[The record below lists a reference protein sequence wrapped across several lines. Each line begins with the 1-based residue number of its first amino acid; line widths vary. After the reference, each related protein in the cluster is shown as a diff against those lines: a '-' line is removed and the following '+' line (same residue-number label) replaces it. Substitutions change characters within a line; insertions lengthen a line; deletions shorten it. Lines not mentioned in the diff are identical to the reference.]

1 MDCLDLLIADHNRFR
16 GTFARF
22 RTAHEGD
29 NVAEMSSLAN
39 LMSQDLK
46 IHTTIE
52 EEIFYPAAHDLSE
65 EIGETIDEGLQE
77 HHVADVLDAEIKG
90 LTPGD
95 DEWVA
100 KVMVLIE
107 SVEHH
112 AEEEEKELF
121 PSVRARH
128 RRRLPGA
135 AGPEDGR
142 PPGPDGLPHRRR
154 AGEAERRRAQG
165 AGHRAGD
172 RRPLDDEQAGAGRR
186 RRHPVAA
193 GTAELVTVGGA
204 RTPAIVTS
212 SAVGRAR
219 VATRAWRERSGPG
232 PSASGW
238 SACR

>member
-22 RTAHEGD
+22 RTAHESD
-29 NVAEMSSLAN
+29 NVAEMASLVA

-52 EEIFYPAAHDLSE
+52 EEIFYPETHDLSE

-107 SVEHH
+107 GVEHH

-121 PSVRARH
+121 PSVR
-128 RRRLPGA
+128 GA
-135 AGPEDGR
+135 TEASTREDMGQR
-142 PPGPDGLPHRRR
+142 MD
-154 AGEAERRRAQG
+154 ARRAQMG
-165 AGHRAGD
+165 FPTVEEREK
-172 RRPLDDEQAGAGRR
+172 LSIDELKALATEQEIEGRSKMTKEEL
-186 RRHPVAA
+186 AA
-193 GTAELVTVGGA
+193 
-204 RTPAIVTS
+204 
-212 SAVGRAR
+212 AVD
-219 VATRAWRERSGPG
+219 TR
-232 PSASGW
+232 
-238 SACR
+238 

>member
-1 MDCLDLLIADHNRFR
+1 MDCLDLLTADHNRFR

-22 RTAHEGD
+22 RTAHEED
-29 NVAEMSSLAN
+29 NVAEMSSLVN

-121 PSVRARH
+121 PAVR
-128 RRRLPGA
+128 GA
-135 AGPEDGR
+135 TQADFREQLGQKMDG
-142 PPGPDGLPHRRR
+142 
-154 AGEAERRRAQG
+154 RRAQMG
-165 AGHRAGD
+165 F
-172 RRPLDDEQAGAGRR
+172 PTVDEREKLNVEELKALATEQEIAGRSSMSKQEL
-186 RRHPVAA
+186 AA
-193 GTAELVTVGGA
+193 
-204 RTPAIVTS
+204 
-212 SAVGRAR
+212 AVD
-219 VATRAWRERSGPG
+219 TR
-232 PSASGW
+232 
-238 SACR
+238 

>member
-22 RTAHEGD
+22 RTAHEED
-29 NVAEMSSLAN
+29 NVAEMSSLVN

-52 EEIFYPAAHDLSE
+52 EEIFYPAAHELSE

-95 DEWVA
+95 DAWVA

-107 SVEHH
+107 GVEHH

-121 PSVRARH
+121 PSVRGATDASFREQLGQKMDAR
-128 RRRLPGA
+128 RSQMGFPTV
-135 AGPEDGR
+135 D
-142 PPGPDGLPHRRR
+142 
-154 AGEAERRRAQG
+154 EREKLSVEELKAL
-165 AGHRAGD
+165 AT
-172 RRPLDDEQAGAGRR
+172 EQEIAGRSSMSKQEL
-186 RRHPVAA
+186 AA
-193 GTAELVTVGGA
+193 
-204 RTPAIVTS
+204 
-212 SAVGRAR
+212 AVD
-219 VATRAWRERSGPG
+219 TR
-232 PSASGW
+232 
-238 SACR
+238 